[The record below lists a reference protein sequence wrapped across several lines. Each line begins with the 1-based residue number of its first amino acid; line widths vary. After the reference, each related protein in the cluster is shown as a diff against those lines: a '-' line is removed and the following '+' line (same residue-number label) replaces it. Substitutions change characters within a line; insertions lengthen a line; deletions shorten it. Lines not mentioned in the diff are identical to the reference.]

1 VPQKI
6 LQISSTDDTD
16 TPFYTGEKGDFRE
29 EPSAEAENAD
39 LRSEDQCSTE
49 SAKAAQGN
57 MTLTTWS
64 DCLDGSSVSFAVYT
78 VGVHSYPRPP
88 VSFPAASQVIW
99 AWINNTV
106 TVQPQ
111 PKLAT

>member
-1 VPQKI
+1 
-6 LQISSTDDTD
+6 
-16 TPFYTGEKGDFRE
+16 
-29 EPSAEAENAD
+29 
-39 LRSEDQCSTE
+39 
-49 SAKAAQGN
+49 

-78 VGVHSYPRPP
+78 TGVHSYPRPP

-106 TVQPQ
+106 TVKPQ
-111 PKLAT
+111 PKLSDGWDSGAVPAAVRLPRPGYRAAGR